1 MRLEQTM
8 RWYGLSDLVSLSDIR
23 QSGATGVVTA
33 LHYLKNGQVW
43 SKDEILKRRDI
54 IEKAGMNWSVVES
67 IPVHEDIK
75 RQIGKYRDYIE
86 NYKTN
91 IRNIAACDIK
101 TVCYNFMPVV
111 DWTRTNLDYRLPN
124 GASALRFDKIDF
136 AAFETFILKR
146 KNVAQD
152 YSEEE
157 IGKAE
162 TRFKNMPESYKETI
176 TQYVIAGLPGRT
188 TESNP
193 TLDDFRGVLQTYSD
207 MDEEALRS
215 NIIDFL
221 REIVPVAEEE
231 GVNLTIHPDDPP
243 FSLLGLPRIVSKS
256 EQIEKLLDG
265 VNSKANGLCF
275 CTGSL
280 GARREND
287 LVTMANK
294 FADRVNFIHFR
305 AVKIEDDGSFHEDNH
320 LEGSIDMYAVM
331 SVLLKEQQERNA
343 SIPMRPDHG
352 HKLLDD
358 LTKSQNPGYS
368 AIGRLRGLA
377 ELRGLELGILR
388 SNNWG

>member
-193 TLDDFRGVLQTYSD
+193 TLDDFRRVLQTYSD

>member
-1 MRLEQTM
+1 M